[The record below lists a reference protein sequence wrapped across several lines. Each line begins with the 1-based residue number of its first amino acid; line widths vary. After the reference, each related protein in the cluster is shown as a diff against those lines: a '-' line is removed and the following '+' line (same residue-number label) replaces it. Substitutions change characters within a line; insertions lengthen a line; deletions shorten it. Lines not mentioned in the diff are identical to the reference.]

1 MTARDRQI
9 QAYANLILKG
19 SITIEAVPSGLRA
32 DVEKKLNE
40 TKGE

>member
-19 SITIEAVPSGLRA
+19 ILTIGAVPNGLRA